1 MNLDEYAIFVIFFML
16 SVCWIQFRSPN
27 GVQRTGVQMMVFTL
41 FSTLV
46 FFLYAKGILEDGGN
60 PCPKGSEYLMPFGVI
75 NLFIAVFLVF
85 FISDVFSHKG
95 EDQKNYIENFFKN
108 INKKLRGMRYA
119 SAFFFIFYC
128 CAHYLTRD
136 PDPLWSSNSYLLMLS
151 LDSGYSD
158 TISRFLASIIV
169 PVYFLCCIMVAVS
182 YSSGQLV
189 PMIGNG
195 VPALWLAIL
204 QISAASRAAGVGFLL
219 FAVYRAASVGPL
231 RPSVL
236 VAATVGMYV
245 IVAALAGRGTGMFG
259 LENFFLQLA
268 SPLKGQLGTS
278 NIIANLFQGALSTG
292 DGLVLGGGFSE
303 QYKLLSFSPLPSFI
317 DGFDRIR
324 EASEIRLGPVC
335 PMSAVAELANFG
347 PAYWLAYS
355 VGYISMVAFINS
367 RFVVTRTS
375 PVMVMAANGLF
386 TIFSIVGFTYP
397 LRNVSRMF
405 VYISVLLLLF
415 ALLGGRSHDEKEQVR
430 R

>member
-1 MNLDEYAIFVIFFML
+1 MNIDVYVFPML
-16 SVCWIQFRSPN
+16 FLMFSLCLVQFRSPN
-27 GVQRTGVQMMVFTL
+27 GVQRTGVQMMGFTF

-46 FFLYAKGILEDGGN
+46 FFLYSKGILEDGGN

-75 NLFIAVFLVF
+75 NLFMVVFVVFL
-85 FISDVFSHKG
+85 ISDLFSYKG
-95 EDQKNYIENFFKN
+95 ENQNIYFEEFFKN
-108 INKKLRGMRYA
+108 INSRLGGVQYA
-119 SAFFFIFYC
+119 SAFIFIFYC

-169 PVYFLCCIMVAVS
+169 PVYFLCCIMFAVS
-182 YSSGQLV
+182 YSSGRLV
-189 PMIGNG
+189 PLFGNG
-195 VPALWLAIL
+195 FSALWLAIL
-204 QISAASRAAGVGFLL
+204 QISAASRAAGVGILL
-219 FAVYRAASVGPL
+219 FAVYRAASAGPL

-236 VAATVGMYV
+236 VAAFLGMYV
-245 IVAALAGRGTGMFG
+245 MVAAMAGRGSGMFG

-268 SPLKGQLGTS
+268 SPLQGQLGVS
-278 NIIANLFQGALSTG
+278 NIVANLFQGAVSTG
-292 DGLVLGGGFSE
+292 DGLVVGGGFSE

-347 PAYWLAYS
+347 SVYWLAYS

-367 RFVVTRTS
+367 RFVVMRTS

-415 ALLGGRSHDEKEQVR
+415 ALVGKRSHVQKEEVR